1 MGEAPKTKVMKK
13 ILVPTDF
20 SDTASHAADAA
31 IEICKKTNAEVIF
44 MHGFET
50 WVDWEHLSS
59 GKEKM
64 FPDIHAHVVAAEN
77 NLSDLVDKAG
87 TEGVKAEKIISFFQ
101 DGRSLVK
108 RIEAQAHDFMV
119 LGSHGIDGFR
129 KYTLGS
135 TTSKILRVSK
145 KPVLIVQ
152 KELPKPLAFKNFV
165 FASGLEPDTH
175 AAFELLI
182 QFAKA
187 MNVENVHLV
196 EVTTPNNFQPTSK
209 VREEMKAYIAQHHCP
224 QLKLHNI
231 NHFSIEAGILEFV
244 NENKVDLV
252 GIANHGRTDIS
263 SLFIESIPENL
274 VRYADLPVLSIKV

>member
-1 MGEAPKTKVMKK
+1 MKR

-20 SDTASHAADAA
+20 SDTANYAADAA
-31 IEICKKTNAEVIF
+31 IEIGKASHAEVVF

-50 WVDWEHLSS
+50 WVDWENLTS

-64 FPDIHAHVVAAEN
+64 FPDIYAHIIAAEN
-77 NLSDLVDKAG
+77 SLSDLVNKAE
-87 TEGVKAEKIISFFQ
+87 TQGVKANKIISYIQ

-108 RIEAQAHDFMV
+108 RMEAQAHDFMI

-145 KPVLIVQ
+145 KPVLIIQ
-152 KELPKPLAFKNFV
+152 KEMQKPLVFKNIV

-175 AAFELLI
+175 VAFELLI

-187 MNVENVHLV
+187 MNAENVHLV
-196 EVTTPNNFQPTSK
+196 EVTTPNNFQPSSK
-209 VREEMKAYIAQHHCP
+209 VREDMKNYVAQHHYP

-244 NENKVDLV
+244 NENQVDLV

-274 VRYADLPVLSIKV
+274 VRYSDLPVLSIKV